1 MQGSAT
7 ENMQMKVKNNLASF
21 SAIIEDD
28 AKMLTYPML
37 FGKKACLADHLAD
50 QQRII
55 SGHV

>member
-7 ENMQMKVKNNLASF
+7 ENMQMEVKNNLASF

-28 AKMLTYPML
+28 PKMLTYPML
-37 FGKKACLADHLAD
+37 FSKKTCLVDHLAD